1 MKLTKDNI
9 KEWRGSIIAYIGD
22 MWGLIPQPL
31 ICNEEHQHNVKCYG
45 EFVKGKHI
53 TWQQTQILEAVEKG
67 FTVAAEAK
75 DIKVGD
81 KILGR
86 NNLVKVIGVFPQK
99 KQKAHRV
106 TFDDGSFLDVGGQHL
121 WTIRGRNSRRIKTLL
136 WETITTEEI
145 IERGVKRKNGTSTAR
160 QWEIP
165 RLSVEG
171 FEHHTHAY
179 VLGIWIGDGHIH
191 SPCYTKYDTPI
202 ADKIRSLGWMVRT
215 VGGRN
220 TVYGLNKVLREY
232 GIFGSKKHLPD
243 NFLSWD
249 KMSRSELLKG
259 LCDTDGTIGKKN
271 NNIEFGT
278 IHETLAI
285 ETLMLIRSLGG
296 KGRITIKEFPHY
308 IYQGEKRTGKRY
320 YRVSFQTPFNP
331 FFLPRKAQKW
341 FMPQA
346 RYLSRWIDS
355 IERIED
361 ISGVCFKVDAE
372 DELFIAGKDFIVT
385 HNTALLD
392 WFIHWFLMTRKNSQ
406 IGATSPTADQLFDV
420 LWKEVAVWKSRLPEN
435 IQSLFEYSSSHYRI
449 AESTETW
456 FARAKT
462 ARKEAPEAF
471 AGLHSDA
478 VALLGDEAS
487 GIPNE
492 IYRTGEGSLTNKDTF
507 VILISNFTRLEGYFY
522 DTHNSDIKNWQTFN
536 FSSLD
541 SPIVEQGFAERIAAK
556 YGESSDE
563 YRYMVLGLQPKGENM
578 QDGWLPMFSEDDIQN
593 QVQDVGALTKPAYLG
608 VDPSGYGKNKSAW
621 VVRDAFK

>member
-67 FTVAAEAK
+67 LRGEAVKRISVAAGHGLGKFLKNDEILWRVEKGLTVAAEAK

-271 NNIEFGT
+271 N
-278 IHETLAI
+278 
-285 ETLMLIRSLGG
+285 
-296 KGRITIKEFPHY
+296 K
-308 IYQGEKRTGKRY
+308 
-320 YRVSFQTPFNP
+320 
-331 FFLPRKAQKW
+331 
-341 FMPQA
+341 
-346 RYLSRWIDS
+346 
-355 IERIED
+355 
-361 ISGVCFKVDAE
+361 
-372 DELFIAGKDFIVT
+372 
-385 HNTALLD
+385 
-392 WFIHWFLMTRKNSQ
+392 
-406 IGATSPTADQLFDV
+406 
-420 LWKEVAVWKSRLPEN
+420 
-435 IQSLFEYSSSHYRI
+435 
-449 AESTETW
+449 
-456 FARAKT
+456 
-462 ARKEAPEAF
+462 
-471 AGLHSDA
+471 
-478 VALLGDEAS
+478 
-487 GIPNE
+487 
-492 IYRTGEGSLTNKDTF
+492 
-507 VILISNFTRLEGYFY
+507 
-522 DTHNSDIKNWQTFN
+522 
-536 FSSLD
+536 
-541 SPIVEQGFAERIAAK
+541 
-556 YGESSDE
+556 
-563 YRYMVLGLQPKGENM
+563 
-578 QDGWLPMFSEDDIQN
+578 
-593 QVQDVGALTKPAYLG
+593 
-608 VDPSGYGKNKSAW
+608 
-621 VVRDAFK
+621 